1 MKNFTL
7 LVSSTFVSIFM
18 LGLQTSNAAPFSF
31 AADDLPTAIV
41 QPDSSGA
48 YGKTVS
54 TITVP
59 SGGGVATI
67 NDLNVFVD
75 LDHTYTADLIILIKH
90 AETGTTAML
99 FNRYGGSGND
109 ITNVTFDDE
118 GSGGLISSSSI
129 APPYGPGSFVPY
141 QSLDAFDTESVE
153 GTWTLTVYDISS
165 GDGGTL
171 YSFGIEGDASTA
183 DSDGDGVDD
192 TVDLCP
198 DTRIPEATVPSVALK
213 QNRYAL
219 VGGTHV
225 FNTAPPPGKGNIPG
239 GSFTTAQTDGCSCEQ
254 ILDSNGFGEGNR
266 KFGCSTEVM
275 KQWIGGI
282 TH

>member
-7 LVSSTFVSIFM
+7 LASSTLASILM

-31 AADDLPTAIV
+31 AAGDLPTAIV
-41 QPDSSGA
+41 QPVPSGV

-67 NDLNVFVD
+67 NDLNVFID
-75 LDHTYTADLIILIKH
+75 LDHTYTADLIIIVMH
-90 AETGTTAML
+90 AETGTAAIL
-99 FNRYGGSGND
+99 FNRYGGGGND
-109 ITNVTFDDE
+109 ITDVTFDDE
-118 GSGGLISSSSI
+118 GSGGLISSTSI

-141 QSLDAFDTESVE
+141 QSLGAFDSESVE
-153 GTWTLTVYDISS
+153 GTWTLTVYDVSS

-171 YSFGIEGDASTA
+171 NSFRIEGDASTA

-198 DTRIPEATVPSVALK
+198 DTTIPEATVPSVALK

-219 VGGTHV
+219 VDGTNV
-225 FNTAPPPGKGNIPG
+225 FNTVAPPGKGNIPG
-239 GSFTTAQTDGCSCEQ
+239 GSFTTAQTGGCSCEQ
-254 ILDSNGFGEGNR
+254 ILNSNSFDVGSR
-266 KFGCSTEVM
+266 KFGCSTYVM
-275 KQWIGGI
+275 KQGIGGI
-282 TH
+282 PH

>member
-1 MKNFTL
+1 MKNFTW
-7 LVSSTFVSIFM
+7 LVSSTLASIFM
-18 LGLQTSNAAPFSF
+18 LSLQTSHAASFSF

-41 QPDSSGA
+41 QPVSSA
-48 YGKTVS
+48 AGKTVS

-75 LDHTYTADLIILIKH
+75 LDHTFTADLFIIIKH
-90 AETGTTAML
+90 EETGTTAML
-99 FNRYGGSGND
+99 FNRYGGGGND
-109 ITNVTFDDE
+109 IMDVTFDDE

-141 QSLDAFDTESVE
+141 QSLDAFDAESVE
-153 GTWTLTVYDISS
+153 GTWTLIVYDVSS
-165 GDGGTL
+165 GDDGTL
-171 YSFGIEGDASTA
+171 YSFGIEGDASTG

-198 DTRIPEATVPSVALK
+198 DTMSPEATVPSVALK
-213 QNRYAL
+213 PNHYAL

-225 FNTAPPPGKGNIPG
+225 FNTGTLPGRGDIAG
-239 GSFTTAQTDGCSCEQ
+239 GSFTTAQTGGCSCEQ

-266 KFGCSTEVM
+266 KFGCSTQVM

-282 TH
+282 PQ

>member
-7 LVSSTFVSIFM
+7 LASSTLASILM
-18 LGLQTSNAAPFSF
+18 VGLQTSNAAPFSF

-41 QPDSSGA
+41 QPDSSGV

-67 NDLNVFVD
+67 NDLNVFID
-75 LDHTYTADLIILIKH
+75 LDHTYTADLIIILMH
-90 AETGTTAML
+90 AETGTVAIL
-99 FNRYGGSGND
+99 FNRYGGGGND
-109 ITNVTFDDE
+109 ITDVIFDDE
-118 GSGGLISSSSI
+118 GSGGLISSTSI

-141 QSLDAFDTESVE
+141 QSLGAFDSESVE
-153 GTWTLTVYDISS
+153 GTWTLTVYDVSS

-171 YSFGIEGDASTA
+171 NSFRIEGDASTA

-192 TVDLCP
+192 AADLCP
-198 DTRIPEATVPSVALK
+198 DTTI
-213 QNRYAL
+213 
-219 VGGTHV
+219 
-225 FNTAPPPGKGNIPG
+225 PPGKGNIPG
-239 GSFTTAQTDGCSCEQ
+239 GSFTTAQTGGCSCEQ
-254 ILDSNGFGEGNR
+254 ILNSNSFDVGSR
-266 KFGCSTEVM
+266 KFGCSTYVM